1 MATLVGS
8 LAIAAGW
15 SWGVMLAAF
24 FFSSVALSRLGRER
38 KAYSTDGI
46 IAKTGERDAWQV
58 LANGGIFAAAAAA
71 AMLSSHPGWQAVGA
85 GALAAA
91 TADTWATEI
100 GTLFGGQPRSIL
112 SGQRVPIGT
121 SGGVTLAG
129 SIAAAGGAAFIA
141 IVAGVMQWDVTLVAI
156 VASGAGGAAADSILG
171 ALVQERFWCGTC
183 AISTEQSIHRC
194 GTITSRTAGFAGFNN
209 DVVNLLCSVVGAL
222 IALVMS

>member
-1 MATLVGS
+1 
-8 LAIAAGW
+8 
-15 SWGVMLAAF
+15 MLAAF
-24 FFSSVALSRLGRER
+24 FVSSIALSRFGRER
-38 KAYSTDGI
+38 KAYSTDGL
-46 IAKTGERDAWQV
+46 IAKSGERDAWQV

-71 AMLSSHPGWQAVGA
+71 VIVSPYPGWQALGA

-100 GTLFGGQPRSIL
+100 GTLFGGQPRSIP

-129 SIAAAGGAAFIA
+129 STAAIAGAAFMA
-141 IVAGVMQWDVTLVAI
+141 GVAGVVHWDVPLVVI
-156 VASGAGGAAADSILG
+156 FVSGVAGAAADSILG
-171 ALVQERFWCGTC
+171 AVAQERFWCGTC
-183 AISTEQSIHRC
+183 AVSTEQSIHRC